1 MGPDPFTHPW
11 LGGLFADDEVAAPLS
26 PQAQLA
32 QMQRFE
38 AAYSRALG
46 AAGFVEPDLAEQ
58 AAAAIEAA
66 TFDMDALR
74 AGTARDGVV
83 VPDLVQQLKAQAGA
97 QLHPAIHRGLTSQ
110 DVTDTALVLALKEL
124 LPLFDARLAALE
136 ASLST
141 LIEKHGGA
149 PLTGRTRMQAALPVT
164 VADRVETWRAPLA
177 DHRARL
183 AEMTPRLLRLQFG
196 GAVGTRHVLGE
207 KGDAV
212 AAALAEALDLGNP
225 PKAWHSMRDGL
236 GELASW
242 LSLVTGTL
250 GKMGQDMALMAQQGI
265 DELKLSGGGGSSAM
279 PHKQN
284 PVRAE
289 LLVTLA
295 RYNATLLPGMHHAL
309 VHEQERSGV
318 GWTLEWMLLPQ
329 MLLAT
334 GRALN
339 VANDTVGAIE
349 RIGAPAP

>member
-11 LGGLFADDEVAAPLS
+11 LGGLFADDAVAAPLS

-32 QMQRFE
+32 RMQRVE

-46 AAGFVEPDLAEQ
+46 AAGVVEAGLAEQ
-58 AAAAIEAA
+58 AAAAVEAA
-66 TFDMDALR
+66 RFDMGDLR

-83 VPDLVQQLKAQAGA
+83 MPALVKQLKAQADA
-97 QLHPAIHRGLTSQ
+97 ALHPAIHRGMTSQ

-136 ASLST
+136 TALSA
-141 LIEKHGGA
+141 LIEAQGA
-149 PLTGRTRMQAALPVT
+149 QPLMGRTRMQAALPVT

-183 AEMTPRLLRLQFG
+183 AEMTPRLMRLQFG
-196 GAVGTRHVLGE
+196 GAVGTRHVLGDN
-207 KGDAV
+207 GDAV
-212 AAALAEALDLGNP
+212 AAALAAALDLGNP
-225 PKAWHSMRDGL
+225 PKAWHTMRDGL

-242 LSLVTGTL
+242 LSLVAGTL

-265 DELKLSGGGGSSAM
+265 DEIRLSGGGGSSAM

-295 RYNATLLPGMHHAL
+295 RYTATLLPGMHHAM
-309 VHEQERSGV
+309 VHEQERSGAA
-318 GWTLEWMLLPQ
+318 WTLEWLVLPDMLI
-329 MLLAT
+329 AT

-339 VANDTVGAIE
+339 VAQDAVTAIE
-349 RIGAPAP
+349 RIGTPAP